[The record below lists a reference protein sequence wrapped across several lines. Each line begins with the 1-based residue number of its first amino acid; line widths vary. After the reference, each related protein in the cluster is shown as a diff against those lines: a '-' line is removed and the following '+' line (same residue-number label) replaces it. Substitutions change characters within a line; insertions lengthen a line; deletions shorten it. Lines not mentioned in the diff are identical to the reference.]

1 MQSFRII
8 YPSKELQPFVRYYWI
23 LRVTADGIVSQ
34 RTLPTGCVSLI
45 FHRKERLFSSNLSD
59 LQPLSFICGQ
69 ETVFSDVRSIGETE
83 MIVVVF
89 QPHTSKLFFNHPIS
103 LFRNLNISIIDTE
116 DKELIELSNRIED
129 SMNNETCIK
138 FIESFLLNKIIVN
151 PSYYLPRLSEVIKSI
166 NFSPNISTKEL
177 AHIACLS
184 EKQFSRVFSDN
195 IGLSPKEFSR
205 IIRIQRALSILQNSP
220 RINFAQLAYDCGY
233 TDQSHMIKEF
243 KQFSGNTPKEFLSL
257 YNPFSDYF
265 SF

>member
-45 FHRKERLFSSNLSD
+45 FHRKERLFSSNLRD
-59 LQPLSFICGQ
+59 LQPRSFICGQ
-69 ETVFSDVRSIGETE
+69 ETVFSDVRSTGETE

-166 NFSPNISTKEL
+166 NSSPNISTKEL

-205 IIRIQRALSILQNSP
+205 IIRIQRALSILKNLP

-243 KQFSGNTPKEFLSL
+243 KQFSGYTPKEFLSL

>member
-59 LQPLSFICGQ
+59 LQPRSFICGQ
-69 ETVFSDVRSIGETE
+69 ETVFSDVSSIGETE

-103 LFRNLNISIIDTE
+103 LFRNLNISIIEIE

-138 FIESFLLNKIIVN
+138 FVESFLLNKIIVN
-151 PSYYLPRLSEVIKSI
+151 TSYYLPRLSEVIKSI
-166 NFSPNISTKEL
+166 NSTPNISTKEL

-205 IIRIQRALSILQNSP
+205 IIRIQRALYILQNSP

-243 KQFSGNTPKEFLSL
+243 KQFSGYTPKEFLSL

>member
-59 LQPLSFICGQ
+59 LQPRSFICGQ
-69 ETVFSDVRSIGETE
+69 ETVFSDVSSTGETE

-103 LFRNLNISIIDTE
+103 LFRDLNISIIDTE
-116 DKELIELSNRIED
+116 DKELTELSNRIED
-129 SMNNETCIK
+129 SMNNENCIK
-138 FIESFLLNKIIVN
+138 FIESFLLKKIIVN
-151 PSYYLPRLSEVIKSI
+151 PSCYLPRLSEVIKSI
-166 NFSPNISTKEL
+166 NSNPNISTKEL
-177 AHIACLS
+177 ADIACLS

-195 IGLSPKEFSR
+195 VGLSPKEFSR

-220 RINFAQLAYDCGY
+220 SISFAQLAYDCGY

-257 YNPFSDYF
+257 YSPFSDYF

>member
-59 LQPLSFICGQ
+59 LQPRSFICGQ
-69 ETVFSDVRSIGETE
+69 ETVFSDVSSIGETE

-103 LFRNLNISIIDTE
+103 LFRNLNISIIEIE

-151 PSYYLPRLSEVIKSI
+151 TSYYLPRLSEVIKSI
-166 NFSPNISTKEL
+166 NSTPNISTKEL

-205 IIRIQRALSILQNSP
+205 IIRIQRALYILQNSP

-243 KQFSGNTPKEFLSL
+243 KQFSGYTPKEFLSL

>member
-59 LQPLSFICGQ
+59 LQPRSFICGQ
-69 ETVFSDVRSIGETE
+69 ETVFSDVSSIGETE

-103 LFRNLNISIIDTE
+103 LFRNLNISIIEIE

-151 PSYYLPRLSEVIKSI
+151 TSYYLPRLSEVIKSI
-166 NFSPNISTKEL
+166 NSTPNISTKEL

-205 IIRIQRALSILQNSP
+205 IIRIQRALYILQNSP

-243 KQFSGNTPKEFLSL
+243 KQFSGYTPKEFLSL
-257 YNPFSDYF
+257 YNLFSDYF

>member
-8 YPSKELQPFVRYYWI
+8 YPSRELQPFVRYYWI

-59 LQPLSFICGQ
+59 LQPRSFICGQ
-69 ETVFSDVRSIGETE
+69 ETVFSDVSSIGETE

-103 LFRNLNISIIDTE
+103 LFRNLNISIIEIE

-151 PSYYLPRLSEVIKSI
+151 TSYYLPRLSEIIKSV
-166 NFSPNISTKEL
+166 NSNPDISTKEL
-177 AHIACLS
+177 AHIACLC
-184 EKQFSRVFSDN
+184 EKQFCRVFSDN
-195 IGLSPKEFSR
+195 VGLSPKEFLR
-205 IIRIQRALSILQNSP
+205 VIRIQRAISILQNSP
-220 RINFAQLAYDCGY
+220 KVSFAELAYDCGF

-243 KQFSGNTPKEFLSL
+243 KQFSGYTPKEFLSL

>member
-59 LQPLSFICGQ
+59 LQPHSFICGQ
-69 ETVFSDVRSIGETE
+69 ETVFSDVSSTGETE

-103 LFRNLNISIIDTE
+103 LYRNLNIPIIDVE
-116 DKELIELSNRIED
+116 DKELTELSNRIED
-129 SMNNETCIK
+129 SISNETCIK
-138 FIESFLLNKIIVN
+138 FIESFLLNKIMVN
-151 PSYYLPRLSEVIKSI
+151 TSYYLPRLSEIIKSV
-166 NFSPNISTKEL
+166 NSNPDISTKEL
-177 AHIACLS
+177 AHIASLS
-184 EKQFSRVFSDN
+184 EKQFCRVFSDN
-195 IGLSPKEFSR
+195 VGLSPKEFLR
-205 IIRIQRALSILQNSP
+205 VIRIQRAISILQNSP
-220 RINFAQLAYDCGY
+220 KVSFAELAYDCGF

-243 KQFSGNTPKEFLSL
+243 KQFSGYTPKEFLSL

>member
-1 MQSFRII
+1 M
-8 YPSKELQPFVRYYWI
+8 
-23 LRVTADGIVSQ
+23 SQ

-45 FHRKERLFSSNLSD
+45 FHRKERLFSSNLNA
-59 LQPLSFICGQ
+59 LQPRSFICGQ
-69 ETVFSDVRSIGETE
+69 ETVFSDVSSTGETE

-89 QPHTSKLFFNHPIS
+89 QPHTSKLFFNHPVS
-103 LFRNLNISIIDTE
+103 LFRNLNISIIEIE

-151 PSYYLPRLSEVIKSI
+151 TSYYLPRLSEVIKSI
-166 NFSPNISTKEL
+166 NSTPNISTKEL
-177 AHIACLS
+177 ADIACLS

-195 IGLSPKEFSR
+195 VGLSPKEFSR

-220 RINFAQLAYDCGY
+220 RISFAQLAYDCGY

-257 YNPFSDYF
+257 YSPFSDYF
-265 SF
+265 YFLT